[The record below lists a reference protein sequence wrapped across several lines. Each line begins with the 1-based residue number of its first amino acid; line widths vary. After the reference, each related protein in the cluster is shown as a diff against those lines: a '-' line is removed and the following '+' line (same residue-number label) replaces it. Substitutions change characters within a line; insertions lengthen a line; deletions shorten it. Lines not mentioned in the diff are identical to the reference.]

1 MVLEFP
7 WKNFENFL
15 WNSSSIKNFL
25 NFEFHQK
32 FSSKFEGYFFKEL
45 EFLELELQG
54 KLEFHKLKF

>member
-25 NFEFHQK
+25 NFKFHQK

>member
-7 WKNFENFL
+7 WKIFENFL

-25 NFEFHQK
+25 NFKFHQK

-54 KLEFHKLKF
+54 KLEFHKLKL